1 MGERRPQNGPRSGSE
16 AWHQRAPMVAD
27 ALRRGTLLTVSA
39 TSGTQSRGYVC
50 DRDSLGLLLDLH
62 SVPGETTGYKFIPW
76 SSVEHLTIQE
86 ARHLRPGE
94 AVLPE

>member
-1 MGERRPQNGPRSGSE
+1 
-16 AWHQRAPMVAD
+16 MVAD

-39 TSGTQSRGYVC
+39 TSGSQSRGYVC

-62 SVPGETTGYKFIPW
+62 NVPGETTGYRFFPW

-94 AVLPE
+94 AALPE